1 MRDSVEKNKKG
12 ILLMACASLCVCLGQ
27 LFWKLSGTQTLWWLL
42 PGFALYGLGAL
53 VMLAAYRYG
62 SVSVL
67 QPVLALNYVLTVVLA
82 AAVLREDISPLRIAG
97 IVCVTVG
104 VVLVCGGDGG
114 REDAP

>member
-1 MRDSVEKNKKG
+1 MRASFEKNKKG

-27 LFWKLSGTQTLWWLL
+27 LFWKLSGTQALWLLL

-53 VMLAAYRYG
+53 IMLVACRYG
-62 SVSVL
+62 GVSVL
-67 QPVLALNYVLTVVLA
+67 QPVLAMNYVLTVVLA
-82 AAVLREDISPLRIAG
+82 AAVLREEITLLRIAG

-114 REDAP
+114 EEEIP